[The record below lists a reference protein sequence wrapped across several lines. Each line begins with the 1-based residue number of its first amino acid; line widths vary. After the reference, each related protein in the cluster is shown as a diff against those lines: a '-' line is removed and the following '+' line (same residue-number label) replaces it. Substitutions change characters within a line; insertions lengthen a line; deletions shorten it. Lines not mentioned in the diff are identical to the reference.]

1 MNQGQRGHET
11 QGTYSTENMPGEGLS
26 ARHAMCRG
34 NALSFTIGF
43 ETDTFPAD
51 RIQKT
56 DSLRG
61 TITMAGLNHLTMSEL
76 QAGLEMI
83 RQSPKDAGVLEL
95 IVRRPKTGARELLQE
110 GRLDLVEGLVGDNWR
125 TRGSF
130 LTNDGMAHPDMQLN
144 IMNSRVVALVAQQP
158 ERWALAGDQLF
169 VDLDL
174 SDENL
179 QPGAKLTLGSAV
191 IEVTKQPHTGCAKFV
206 ERFGL
211 DAMKFVNSDE
221 GKRLHLRGI
230 NARVV
235 LPGVIRVG
243 DILGKT

>member
-1 MNQGQRGHET
+1 
-11 QGTYSTENMPGEGLS
+11 
-26 ARHAMCRG
+26 
-34 NALSFTIGF
+34 
-43 ETDTFPAD
+43 
-51 RIQKT
+51 
-56 DSLRG
+56 
-61 TITMAGLNHLTMSEL
+61 MAGLNHLTMIEL
-76 QAGLEMI
+76 QAGLDRI
-83 RQSPKDAGVLEL
+83 RQSPKDVGVLEL
-95 IVRRPKTGARELLQE
+95 IVRRPKTGARELLRE
-110 GRLDLVEGLVGDNWR
+110 GRLDLVEGLVGDNWS

-130 LTNDGMAHPDMQLN
+130 LTTDGLAHPDMQLN

-174 SDENL
+174 STDNL
-179 QPGAKLTLGSAV
+179 PPGTRLALGLAV
-191 IEVTKQPHTGCAKFV
+191 IEITEQPHTGCAKFV

-243 DILGKT
+243 DVVSKA